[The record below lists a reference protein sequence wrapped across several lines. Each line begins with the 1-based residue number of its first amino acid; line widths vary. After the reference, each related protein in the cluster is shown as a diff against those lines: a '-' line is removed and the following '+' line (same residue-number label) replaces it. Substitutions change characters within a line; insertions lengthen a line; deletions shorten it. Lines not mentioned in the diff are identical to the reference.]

1 MFVQIAQFV
10 LSLSL
15 LIVLHEFGH
24 YLPSKWFG
32 VRIEKFYLFFDYKFS
47 LFKKKI
53 GETEWGIGWIPL
65 GGYVKIGGM
74 VDESMD
80 TANLQEEPESWE
92 FRAKPAWQRLVILTG
107 GVIMNF
113 ITAYFIYVFLLMHY
127 GKDYLPNDALVNGI
141 WTNEAGMDLGLEN
154 GDKIVSIGDFVP
166 ESFTESALEIILSE
180 NQQMTVERNGAAV
193 NLNINPDVV
202 AAMVRDKS
210 FLTLVRPRMPYV
222 VAGFSEGSVGE
233 TAGLQVGDS
242 VVALNGT
249 PLLWFDQYLNEIP
262 KHAGETIALAVYR
275 NTGAV
280 DTVSVLVP
288 ESGKIGVANTQEVFK
303 YYEIK
308 NKKYQLGAALDGASA
323 EVASVLSRYV
333 RQFKLIFNKETEAYK
348 DLGGFITILQQYDT
362 VWNWR
367 HFWEFT
373 AFLSIMLGFLNILPI
388 PALDGGHVVFTLW
401 EMVTRKRPSI
411 KVLEYAQMIGFFLL
425 LGLLLVAN
433 GNDVIK
439 VVRSFFGN

>member
-1 MFVQIAQFV
+1 MLTQIAQFV
-10 LSLSL
+10 LGLSI

-80 TANLQEEPESWE
+80 TASLKDEPEEWE
-92 FRAKPAWQRLVILTG
+92 FRAKPAWQRLIILTG

-113 ITAYFIYVFLLMHY
+113 ITAYVIYAALLMYY

-141 WTNEAGMDLGLEN
+141 WTNEAGLELGLKN
-154 GDKIVSIGDFVP
+154 GDKILKVADFTP

-180 NQQMTVERNGAAV
+180 GQELHIERDGQPMT
-193 NLNINPDVV
+193 LTIDPDVV
-202 AAMVRDKS
+202 AKMVREKT
-210 FLTLVRPRMPYV
+210 FLSLIRPRMPYV
-222 VAGFSEGSVGE
+222 AANFGENSVAQA
-233 TAGLQVGDS
+233 AGMLPGDS
-242 VVALNGT
+242 IVALNGQ
-249 PLLWFDQYLNEIP
+249 PLYFFDQYLEAIP
-262 KHAGETIALAVYR
+262 QYAGQPITLTYYR
-275 NTGAV
+275 NQRP
-280 DTVSVLVP
+280 DTLHLTVP
-288 ESGKIGVANTQEVFK
+288 AEGKIGVGNTSEVFK
-303 YYEIK
+303 YYEIR
-308 NKKYQLGAALDGASA
+308 NKKFSASEALVGASG
-323 EVASVLSRYV
+323 EVSAVLSRYI
-333 RQFKLIFNKETEAYK
+333 RQFKLIFNKETEAYREV
-348 DLGGFITILQQYDT
+348 GGFLTILKQYDT
-362 VWNWR
+362 AWNWR

-401 EMVTRKRPSI
+401 EMVTGKRPSI
-411 KVLEYAQMIGFFLL
+411 KVLEVAQMIGFFLL
-425 LGLLLVAN
+425 LALLIFAN
-433 GNDVIK
+433 GNDAIK
-439 VVRSFFGN
+439 ALKDYF